1 MARGRDAGGEVV
13 AKPRNDA
20 YTGMLVLSLLGLL
33 LGCVLLFLD
42 YNQYS
47 GTPPPQVQ
55 KVQPFNPNLPEEPA
69 QKK

>member
-1 MARGRDAGGEVV
+1 MARGRADGDEGF

-33 LGCVLLFLD
+33 IGCVLLFLD
-42 YNQYS
+42 YSQYS
-47 GTPPPQVQ
+47 GNPQQVQ
-55 KVQPFNPNLPEEPA
+55 KVQPFNPNPPEEPA